1 MSTRQCNTQGGGK
14 PAKGVN
20 TVGRNSAK
28 GGVNKKRNDN
38 INHAE
43 EMGQL
48 NRAQKEKIAKENKR
62 IAEGKLILKRK
73 LREAALLLDI
83 EMGIVRTQIDDD
95 ENDNEIIEKEI
106 EVADDDNENDNEN
119 EIIDKEIEVGEMKD
133 ETVSDN
139 DEIKID
145 VASSFKS
152 PSSDA

>member
-83 EMGIVRTQIDDD
+83 EMGIVRTQIDNK

-106 EVADDDNENDNEN
+106 EVGDNDNEN
-119 EIIDKEIEVGEMKD
+119 EIFDKEIEVGEMKY

-139 DEIKID
+139 DEIKTD
-145 VASSFKS
+145 VEVSFKS
-152 PSSDA
+152 PTPDA